1 MLHSSIFVENNTTM
15 AYKEDGSTR
24 NENGLLDK
32 MRKLFNSEKLTTW
45 EYVAFKKMVRSF
57 AKENNFYFDEE
68 KEMLYKRNE
77 QLVCDACGKQKPTTN
92 GLEDCVCK
100 NGYMWVKQTNCC

>member
-1 MLHSSIFVENNTTM
+1 MKGLTHIKRFNESEENLDISDVSDSL
-15 AYKEDGSTR
+15 YQDGSTR

-57 AKENNFYFDEE
+57 AKENNFHFDEE
-68 KEMLYKRNE
+68 KEMLYKRR
-77 QLVCDACGKQKPTTN
+77 
-92 GLEDCVCK
+92 
-100 NGYMWVKQTNCC
+100 

>member
-1 MLHSSIFVENNTTM
+1 MKDNKHIKSFNEHQENLNISDVSDSL
-15 AYKEDGSTR
+15 YQDGSTR

-32 MRKLFNSEKLTTW
+32 MRKLFNNEKLTTW

-68 KEMLYKRNE
+68 KEMLYKRR
-77 QLVCDACGKQKPTTN
+77 
-92 GLEDCVCK
+92 
-100 NGYMWVKQTNCC
+100 

>member
-1 MLHSSIFVENNTTM
+1 MKNNKHVESFGQFNENLNISDVSDSL
-15 AYKEDGSTR
+15 YQDGSTR

-57 AKENNFYFDEE
+57 AKENNFHFDEE
-68 KEMLYKRNE
+68 TEMLYKRR
-77 QLVCDACGKQKPTTN
+77 
-92 GLEDCVCK
+92 
-100 NGYMWVKQTNCC
+100 

>member
-1 MLHSSIFVENNTTM
+1 MKHLKTQQQLNEGQENLNISDVSDSL
-15 AYKEDGSTR
+15 YQDGSTR

-32 MRKLFNSEKLTTW
+32 MRKLFNNEKLTTW

-68 KEMLYKRNE
+68 KEMLYKRR
-77 QLVCDACGKQKPTTN
+77 
-92 GLEDCVCK
+92 
-100 NGYMWVKQTNCC
+100 

>member
-1 MLHSSIFVENNTTM
+1 MEHEMRKYIDTFKQKLTESENLNISDVSDSL
-15 AYKEDGSTR
+15 YQDGSTR

-57 AKENNFYFDEE
+57 AKENNFLFDEE
-68 KEMLYKRNE
+68 KEMLYKRR
-77 QLVCDACGKQKPTTN
+77 
-92 GLEDCVCK
+92 
-100 NGYMWVKQTNCC
+100 

>member
-1 MLHSSIFVENNTTM
+1 MKHLKTPQELNEGQENLNISDVSDSL
-15 AYKEDGSTR
+15 YQDGSTR

-32 MRKLFNSEKLTTW
+32 MRKLFNNEKLTTW

-68 KEMLYKRNE
+68 KEMLYKRR
-77 QLVCDACGKQKPTTN
+77 
-92 GLEDCVCK
+92 
-100 NGYMWVKQTNCC
+100 

>member
-1 MLHSSIFVENNTTM
+1 MKDNKHIQSFNEHQENLNISDVSDSL
-15 AYKEDGSTR
+15 YQDGSTR

-57 AKENNFYFDEE
+57 AKENNFLFDEE
-68 KEMLYKRNE
+68 KEMLYKRR
-77 QLVCDACGKQKPTTN
+77 
-92 GLEDCVCK
+92 
-100 NGYMWVKQTNCC
+100 

>member
-1 MLHSSIFVENNTTM
+1 LNISDVSDSL
-15 AYKEDGSTR
+15 YQDGSTR

-68 KEMLYKRNE
+68 KEMLYKRR
-77 QLVCDACGKQKPTTN
+77 
-92 GLEDCVCK
+92 
-100 NGYMWVKQTNCC
+100 